1 MVKSVDTRDL
11 KSLDVRVVPVRFRP
25 RAPVIEESNQRLTKA
40 TSDSGLFVFPPC
52 PPLIQIALFS
62 PFFGS
67 LCPWS
72 SGRASPIGET
82 KSAGGLPAL
91 SGLVVLDDGA
101 WLSLG
106 LQEMASLIGQ
116 VAAATPALAAGVA
129 AVVPGRGRARAVGG
143 GAGNQQEL
151 RCYQADFPYF
161 HDVVLY
167 CLACP
172 AAALKGSVKPDT
184 QA

>member
-1 MVKSVDTRDL
+1 MPVSPRLLPLLLAVTTRPQSEGFD
-11 KSLDVRVVPVRFRP
+11 SARRVH
-25 RAPVIEESNQRLTKA
+25 
-40 TSDSGLFVFPPC
+40 
-52 PPLIQIALFS
+52 
-62 PFFGS
+62 
-67 LCPWS
+67 
-72 SGRASPIGET
+72 
-82 KSAGGLPAL
+82 AGGLPAL
-91 SGLVVLDDGA
+91 SGLVVFDAVA

-129 AVVPGRGRARAVGG
+129 AVVPGRGRACTVGG
-143 GAGNQQEL
+143 GAGNQHEL

-172 AAALKGSVKPDT
+172 AAALKEPVKPDT